1 MKLFIKNM
9 ITSASKAKAIAILQ
23 NHGLQ
28 ATLADLGEV
37 ELNAEIS
44 SNQYDEIK
52 EALRNEGFE
61 LINSKA
67 VVLVEKVRILVIEM
81 IHYSTELPDINYSDY
96 ISSRLHL
103 DYTYLSRCFTRLR
116 RMTIQQFIISEKI
129 ERVKELLLFNDLS
142 LSEIAWRLHYSSA
155 SHLSA
160 QFKKVTGLTPSDFR
174 KMQQRLHD
182 NEDQYHHENHN

>member
-9 ITSASKAKAIAILQ
+9 ISDPAKNKALSVFQ
-23 NHGLQ
+23 HFGLHPV
-28 ATLADLGEV
+28 LADLGEV
-37 ELNAEIS
+37 EVSKEIS
-44 SNQYDEIK
+44 SNEYEEIRN
-52 EALRNEGFE
+52 ALFEQGFE
-61 LINSKA
+61 LINNKA
-67 VVLVEKVRILVIEM
+67 VIIVEKIRNLVIEM
-81 IHYSTELPDINYSDY
+81 VHYSTELPDINYSDY

-160 QFKKVTGLTPSDFR
+160 QFKKVTGVTPSDFR
-174 KMQQRLHD
+174 RR
-182 NEDQYHHENHN
+182 NSREGGSGRVE